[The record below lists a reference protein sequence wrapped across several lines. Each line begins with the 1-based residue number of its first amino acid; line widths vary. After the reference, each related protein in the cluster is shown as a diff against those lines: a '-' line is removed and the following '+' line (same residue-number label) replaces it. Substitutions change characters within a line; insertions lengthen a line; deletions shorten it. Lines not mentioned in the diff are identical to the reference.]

1 MIRSI
6 LCFGDS
12 NTYGVNPEDNSR
24 FPLSTRWT
32 GRLQSLLGHEGYQ
45 VIEEGYCG
53 RTTCFSDDS
62 DEMRS
67 GIKVL
72 NMVLKTHCPTDMV
85 VIMLGTNDFK
95 AQFSMKA
102 KVSAFGVKKI
112 IEKAKKFCLS
122 EGVKE
127 PVFLIV
133 SPIEMG
139 DGIDDSRFW
148 EYSTESKREIEKL
161 PAILKSVAAESGA
174 LFFDAA
180 TVAGPGSDQL
190 HMTAESHECLASA
203 LYEIIKEYFESREV
217 RN

>member
-1 MIRSI
+1 MKSI

-12 NTYGVNPEDNSR
+12 NTYGVSPDDNSR
-24 FPLSTRWT
+24 FSFYQRWT
-32 GRLQSLLGHEGYQ
+32 GRLQSLLGFEKYH

-72 NMVLKTHCPTDMV
+72 DMVLKTHSPLDMI

-95 AQFSMKA
+95 AQFSMTA

-112 IEKAKKFCLS
+112 IEKAKKYYLS
-122 EGVKE
+122 EGKE
-127 PVFLIV
+127 PPLFLIV

-139 DGIDDSRFW
+139 DAIEHSRFW
-148 EYSTESKREIEKL
+148 EYGNESKKEIERL
-161 PAILKSVAAESGA
+161 PHFLSIVAKETGS

-180 TVAGPGSDQL
+180 TVAKPGKDQL
-190 HMTAESHECLASA
+190 HMTEDSHKNLASS
-203 LYEIIKEYFESREV
+203 LFEIIKHA
-217 RN
+217 

>member
-24 FPLSTRWT
+24 FPLSVRWT
-32 GRLQSLLGHEGYQ
+32 GRLQSLLGYDRYH
-45 VIEEGYCG
+45 VVEEGYCG

-72 NMVLKTHCPTDMV
+72 DMILKTHSPLDMV

-112 IEKAKKFCLS
+112 VEKTKKFCLA
-122 EGVKE
+122 EGKKE
-127 PVFLIV
+127 PAFLIV
-133 SPIEMG
+133 SPINMG
-139 DGIDDSRFW
+139 DAIDESRFW
-148 EYSTESKREIEKL
+148 EYSTESKREIGKL
-161 PAILKSVAAESGA
+161 PPILKSVADEAGA
-174 LFFDAA
+174 LFFDAS
-180 TVAGPGSDQL
+180 TVAVPGSDQL
-190 HMTAESHECLASA
+190 HMTKESHEHLAHA
-203 LYEIIKEYFESREV
+203 LYEIIKEYFEK
-217 RN
+217 

>member
-24 FPLSTRWT
+24 FPLSVRWT
-32 GRLQSLLGHEGYQ
+32 GRLQSLLGYDRYH
-45 VIEEGYCG
+45 VVEEGYCG

-72 NMVLKTHCPTDMV
+72 DMILKTHSPLDMV

-95 AQFSMKA
+95 VQFSMKA

-112 IEKAKKFCLS
+112 VEKTKKFCLA
-122 EGVKE
+122 EGKKE
-127 PVFLIV
+127 PAFLIV
-133 SPIEMG
+133 SPINMG
-139 DGIDDSRFW
+139 DAIDESRFW
-148 EYSTESKREIEKL
+148 EYSTESKREIGKL
-161 PAILKSVAAESGA
+161 PPILKSVADEAGA
-174 LFFDAA
+174 LFFDAS
-180 TVAGPGSDQL
+180 TVAVPGSDQL
-190 HMTAESHECLASA
+190 HMTKESHEHLAHA
-203 LYEIIKEYFESREV
+203 LYEIIKEYFEK
-217 RN
+217 